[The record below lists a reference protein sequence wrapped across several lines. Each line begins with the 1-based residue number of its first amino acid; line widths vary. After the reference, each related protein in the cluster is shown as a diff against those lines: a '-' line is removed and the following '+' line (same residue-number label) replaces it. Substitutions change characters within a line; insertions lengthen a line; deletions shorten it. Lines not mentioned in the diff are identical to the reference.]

1 MNATREDMSELLTLY
16 EQLQDLGLRWL
27 QSLSQSPSALRG
39 DSSELSRITDVYWD
53 GYERTLGRVVNAP
66 GLGYTRRLSEKL
78 LEGFDAWLELVRAG
92 FEYQVLVAGA
102 WARVPERFMSELI
115 SLPDEGRPIESL
127 QQLLY
132 AWLEVG
138 DRVFLEEFRSDE
150 YLQAQSG
157 LLSKAMSYRLRE
169 RDIVEDF
176 LRLNHLPTQTEV
188 DEIHRTVYELRKEL
202 RAVKKRLRD
211 GQPEGRDETSA
222 KSLPKA
228 TGPRDEA

>member
-1 MNATREDMSELLTLY
+1 MNATRKDMSELLTLY

-27 QSLSQSPSALRG
+27 QSLSQAPSALRG
-39 DSSELSRITDVYWD
+39 DRSELSHLTDVYWD

-78 LEGFDAWLELVRAG
+78 LEGFDAWLDLVRAS

-102 WARVPERFMSELI
+102 WARVPDRFMSELV
-115 SLPDEGRPIESL
+115 SLPEGRPIESL

-150 YLQAQSG
+150 YLQAQTG

-176 LRLNHLPTQTEV
+176 LRLSHIPTQTEV

-202 RAVKKRLRD
+202 RAVKKSLRN
-211 GQPEGRDETSA
+211 GQPAGRKKTST

-228 TGPRDEA
+228 TGPRDVEA